1 MLKGPIK
8 QNKLMRFLIVA
19 FSALL
24 LTACSN
30 ASAAKKPMDE
40 TLPTTAAEISTNE
53 VDIDLGISMDMVVKV
68 VIADEV
74 KVITSEGNEYSIPVN
89 KVSEDDGMN
98 YNRAFSELGKAKEGN
113 RVLPF
118 FPDTTLDYVF
128 EGSLPDAIKVYG
140 GCAMKPSG
148 EVIFPA
154 PNYLQYDG
162 EAAANMKIKTGSDPT
177 YLSSNSAAFSEERY
191 QVIKI
196 VYEKGEQMYEC
207 FLFGKKGTVN

>member
-1 MLKGPIK
+1 MITRAKK
-8 QNKLMRFLIVA
+8 RNKLMRSLIVV
-19 FSALL
+19 FSSLL

-30 ASAAKKPMDE
+30 ASAAKGSEDA
-40 TLPTTAAEISTNE
+40 TSTTTAGEDSLVVVGT
-53 VDIDLGISMDMVVKV
+53 DMVVKV

-74 KVITSEGNEYSIPVN
+74 KVITSEGKEYSIPVN

-98 YNRAFSELGKAKEGN
+98 YNQAFSELGKAKAES
-113 RVLPF
+113 RVLPG

-128 EGSLPDAIKVYG
+128 EGSLPSSIKVYG

-162 EAAANMKIKTGSDPT
+162 EVTANMKIKTGSDPAH
-177 YLSSNSAAFSEERY
+177 LSSDSDAYSQERY

-196 VYEKGEQMYEC
+196 VYEKDEQMYEC
-207 FLFGKKGTVN
+207 YLLGQKGTAN